1 MLIRRVLALFVA
13 VIILAGASLTL
24 VAQKV
29 DQKQPKR
36 NKQEQQDIEALV
48 KLVDAVSAGQQ
59 QAPADL
65 SVTWAQNHFVKGQDG
80 KTYTPFTLQLDPVQL
95 DPKKESVRGVAMYV
109 RVVNKGAAASPASE
123 KKD

>member
-13 VIILAGASLTL
+13 VIIVAGASLTL

-80 KTYTPFTLQLDPVQL
+80 KTYIPFTLQMDPSKL
-95 DPKKESVRGVAMYV
+95 SAPGVAM
-109 RVVNKGAAASPASE
+109 
-123 KKD
+123 

>member
-1 MLIRRVLALFVA
+1 MLIRRVLALIVA
-13 VIILAGASLTL
+13 VIIMAGASLTL

-48 KLVDAVSAGQQ
+48 KLVDAVSTGQQ

-80 KTYTPFTLQLDPVQL
+80 KTYTPFTVQL
-95 DPKKESVRGVAMYV
+95 LDSSK
-109 RVVNKGAAASPASE
+109 AANAKQSDQCKQSPPPGPV
-123 KKD
+123 